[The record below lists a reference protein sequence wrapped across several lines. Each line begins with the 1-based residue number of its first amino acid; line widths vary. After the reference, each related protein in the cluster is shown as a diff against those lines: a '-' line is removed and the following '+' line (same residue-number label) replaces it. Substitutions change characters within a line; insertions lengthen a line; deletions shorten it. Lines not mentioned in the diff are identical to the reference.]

1 MKHEFMKDYLE
12 QDDKFYVVTLL
23 SVIDDMTENGDIS
36 QFTEIPKKD
45 FIKILKV
52 LDKLAKE

>member
-23 SVIDDMTENGDIS
+23 SVVDDMTENGDIS
-36 QFTEIPKKD
+36 QFTEIPKED

-52 LDKLAKE
+52 LDKLVEE